1 METSDFDKNI
11 NQIEKILSNFI
22 QIFPNLMGI
31 YSKIKMNKGYEEKK
45 NFVLFENLI
54 ELSVKSKIILEN
66 PDLKKEI
73 KFEPL
78 FDAKYIWQS
87 KKRENMLLILE
98 KSMNFYPTAMYFKK
112 ILENESKLSE
122 DQSYNLLRN
131 IVSIGEETQIPPKR
145 DFVTYNLF
153 GQVQRPDRKTLILNV
168 KPEIGEKIL
177 SVEKA
182 DIHEENGNIII
193 TIPKSIVYE
202 KDEIWPFYE
211 DDGWNYSAFVL
222 KSKNDD

>member
-78 FDAKYIWQS
+78 FDAKSIWQS